1 MQDGNDLGKRLGLPG
16 DVVGLSVGHGGEPRR
31 YGSGQQCGCL
41 PIDLEV
47 VGDGV
52 DEHGQP
58 SCVQQSLLEDGD
70 YDALL
75 DVEGDHVV
83 AVDVQAELHQR
94 LVIDLH
100 RGLFDRDDVGDRHPA
115 GRLQPRRAPLSAG
128 RRPGHRDADRHVEK
142 GDTQTGP
149 QHPLDSRQPGPRY
162 QPNPAAPKFYA
173 IRKGGDSK
181 GYKDDFL
188 LLPTNRIKGIEC
200 PFLEDGSQLNLWS
213 AAWFQIPN
221 YVATNPA
228 KPFALGV
235 NSAQS
240 RGQDQLHIHL
250 AQVYPPT
257 LADLKAIPNPQTN
270 LNNWMSTDVRL
281 RINPHFSGGTRHFRV
296 VKYRGTMPDLF
307 KQLKRVLPAG
317 ETMDIQS
324 IGVVYAGTPNTWY
337 LLNSTRKFANDGTG
351 LMDVI
356 YGWKHK

>member
-1 MQDGNDLGKRLGLPG
+1 MNRTHSTRSVRRRTLAALAISAAIGFGSVVGVGGTGLVAAAPVPDSCG
-16 DVVGLSVGHGGEPRR
+16 HYSDSTTTTRGYLWGQVKDTKPWAKGSNLDVV
-31 YGSGQQCGCL
+31 
-41 PIDLEV
+41 
-47 VGDGV
+47 
-52 DEHGQP
+52 
-58 SCVQQSLLEDGD
+58 
-70 YDALL
+70 
-75 DVEGDHVV
+75 
-83 AVDVQAELHQR
+83 
-94 LVIDLH
+94 
-100 RGLFDRDDVGDRHPA
+100 
-115 GRLQPRRAPLSAG
+115 
-128 RRPGHRDADRHVEK
+128 
-142 GDTQTGP
+142 
-149 QHPLDSRQPGPRY
+149 QPGPQY